1 MGKERKG
8 ILSVIRIHYHFTG
21 RVQGVGFRY
30 TAYYS
35 ATRHGVTGFVKNEDD
50 GSVTMEAQG
59 TPEAIMAMMR
69 QIKESRWIY
78 IESSSP
84 QRIPPDPE
92 EREFRVRGY

>member
-1 MGKERKG
+1 MS
-8 ILSVIRIHYHFTG
+8 LIRIHYHFVG

-30 TAYYS
+30 TAYYA

-59 TPEAIMAMMR
+59 SPQAIMAMMR
-69 QIKESRWIY
+69 QIKESRWIH

-84 QRIPPDPE
+84 QRIPPDPG
-92 EREFRVRGY
+92 EREFKVRSY